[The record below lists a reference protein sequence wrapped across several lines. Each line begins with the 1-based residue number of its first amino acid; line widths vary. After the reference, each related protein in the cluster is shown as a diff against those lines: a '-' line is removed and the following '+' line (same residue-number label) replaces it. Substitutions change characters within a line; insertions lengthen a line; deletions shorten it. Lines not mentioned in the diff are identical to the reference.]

1 MRFEL
6 FRILQVL
13 EHAMSQRNPKIQS
26 EAISW
31 LKVSILDFGI
41 KGIDIKMV
49 IEKVKTAFGATN
61 PVSITYILGWYPV
74 YLVLILRFLH

>member
-1 MRFEL
+1 MCQGIVSFHP
-6 FRILQVL
+6 IPIDQVRGHSRKP
-13 EHAMSQRNPKIQS
+13 EPKQRNPKIQS

-61 PVSITYILGWYPV
+61 PVSINY
-74 YLVLILRFLH
+74 VLL